1 MPTFRLILGLLLLQ
15 MCPGVHGFAAEYRLK
30 VWRTE
35 EGLPHNQVNC
45 LAQTADGYLWVGTV
59 NGLARFDGQRFEVY
73 DARNQPAM
81 QTSDVAS
88 FLLTRRHGLLFLTRD
103 GQWCQR
109 RDDGAMAARLELTQM
124 TAWLEDDSGRDWFVK
139 RSGAL
144 FERRDG
150 KVREVPGTG
159 SLANLP
165 VFAAG
170 RPAPAV
176 FRGGQWWELQS
187 DRWRPAAGL
196 PALPPSDSAWQ
207 VQPPAGGAWFL
218 LDRAIH
224 RLGPDGRL
232 QTIAVPGVTDSVS
245 TLLSSPGGVTALVT
259 YAGQAFRVFA
269 DRGEVELV
277 RAPGGQP
284 LEQVVSALPDDE
296 GNLWL
301 GTRNEGLIRLSESA
315 FRLRDR
321 QHGFP
326 GDQLTTVAI
335 RGAGG
340 LWLGDRD
347 GRLWALHDDQVQPVA
362 GLTNRAAI
370 QLAQEDA
377 RGDLW
382 VGQQAAGLNRF
393 RAGRWDGYWAPAGL
407 DWRATH
413 WPAAVLDSRAGDFW
427 VASSAQVSRQG
438 SAGLEH
444 FTGPGDLI
452 EPGGVCLAEDRAGN
466 VWIGSYGGLSV
477 WRAGRW
483 ETIRY
488 GPDTFPVGVF
498 SLLAEAD
505 GGMWIGTKGN
515 RLSRFHD
522 GRLAGF
528 PLNEDT
534 TDNAVCGLVADDQ
547 DNLWLATFRGLM
559 RVRRS
564 AFSECLAGRRRHLD
578 ADTFG
583 PEDGLVSAGSFGPAQ
598 PAIVRAGDGLIH
610 CATLRGL
617 VSFDPAKLDRP
628 RRRPVARI
636 EELRLDG
643 HARRLDGT
651 DTVAIP
657 AGTTRTEVRF
667 TGIQL
672 SEPGK
677 VRLRYRLEGVDPSW
691 VEAGL
696 RRTAL
701 YGRLPP
707 GRRVLEVMATGP
719 DLAWHEPTA
728 KLTLKVAA
736 HFWETRWFA
745 TAVAGAGLA
754 ALAWLV
760 RQVSTRR
767 LALRLALA
775 ERQAAVERE
784 RARISRDMHDDLGAR
799 LTKIAFFTELAERHR
814 DTPAA
819 AEHLHSVARMARE
832 AARALN
838 EMVWAVKPAND
849 TLANLAGFL
858 CQYATEYLDETPM
871 RLRLDFP
878 RSVPARPLTAEVRHE
893 LFLVVKEALNN
904 VVKHARA
911 GEVLLRLTTE
921 ADGFSIVVADDGVGL
936 PAAGARTG
944 GNGLANMRR
953 RLEHVGGRWSIG
965 PRDGG
970 GTEIRLWVPLPPAAG
985 D

>member
-1 MPTFRLILGLLLLQ
+1 MPSLRFMLGLLVSLALA
-15 MCPGVHGFAAEYRLK
+15 GVRGSAAEYRLK
-30 VWRTE
+30 AWRTE

-73 DARNQPAM
+73 DARNQPPM
-81 QTSDVAS
+81 ETSDVVN

-109 RDDGAMAARLELTQM
+109 RDDGTFASRLELTQM
-124 TAWLEDDSGRDWFVK
+124 TAWLEDDSGRDWCVK
-139 RSGAL
+139 SPGGL
-144 FERRDG
+144 FELRG
-150 KVREVPGTG
+150 GSAREVPDAAP
-159 SLANLP
+159 LAGLP
-165 VFAAG
+165 IVAAG

-176 FRGGQWWELQS
+176 FRAGQWWELRS
-187 DRWRPAAGL
+187 DRWQPVTGL
-196 PALPPSDSAWQ
+196 PALPPSNFAWQ
-207 VQPPAGGAWFL
+207 VQSPSGGAWFL

-232 QTIAVPGVTDSVS
+232 QTVAVPGVTDSVS

-277 RAPGGQP
+277 RDPNGRP

-301 GTRNEGLIRLSESA
+301 GTRNDGLIRLSESA

-321 QHGFP
+321 RHGFP

-335 RGAGG
+335 RRAGG

-347 GRLWALHDDQVQPVA
+347 GNLWSLDKKQIRPVLE
-362 GLTNRAAI
+362 LTNKAVI
-370 QLAQEDA
+370 QLAQEDV

-382 VGQQAAGLNRF
+382 VGQQAAGLHRF
-393 RAGRWDGYWAPAGL
+393 RDGRWADFWAPAGL

-413 WPAAVLDSRAGDFW
+413 WPSAVLDTRAGDFW
-427 VASSAQVSRQG
+427 VASSAAVSRQT
-438 SAGLEH
+438 SAALEL
-444 FTGPGDLI
+444 FTGQGDLI
-452 EPGGVCLAEDRAGN
+452 EPGGVCLAEDPAGN
-466 VWIGSYGGLSV
+466 VWVGSYGGLSV

-498 SLLAEAD
+498 SLLSDAD

-515 RLSRFHD
+515 RLSRFHA
-522 GRLAGF
+522 GRLTGF
-528 PLNEDT
+528 PLNEDS

-547 DNLWLATFRGLM
+547 GNLWLATFRGLM

-564 AFSECLAGRRRHLD
+564 AFAECLAGRRRHLD

-583 PEDGLVSAGSFGPAQ
+583 PEDGLVAAGSFGPAQ

-628 RRRPVARI
+628 RRRPAARI

-643 HARRLDGT
+643 QARRQDGT
-651 DTVAIP
+651 KAVEIP
-657 AGTTRTEVRF
+657 AGTTRTEIRF

-677 VRLRYRLEGVDPSW
+677 VRFRYRLEGVDHDW

-701 YGRLPP
+701 YGRLPA

-719 DLAWHEPTA
+719 DLAWPEPAA
-728 KLTLKVAA
+728 KLTLQVGA

-745 TAVAGAGLA
+745 TTVAVAGLA

-760 RQVSTRR
+760 RLVSTRR

-775 ERQAAVERE
+775 EHQAAVERE
-784 RARISRDMHDDLGAR
+784 RSRISRDMHDDLGAR
-799 LTKIAFFTELAERHR
+799 LTKIAFFSELAERNR

-819 AEHLHSVARMARE
+819 TEHLHSVARMSRE
-832 AARALN
+832 AAQALN

-849 TLANLAGFL
+849 TLTNLAGFL

-921 ADGFSIVVADDGVGL
+921 PDGFAILVADDGVGL
-936 PAAGARTG
+936 PAEGARSG

-953 RLEHVGGRWSIG
+953 RLEHVGGRCVIG
-965 PRDGG
+965 PREGG
-970 GTEIRLWVPLPPAAG
+970 GTEIRLWVPLPAAAG